1 MEESG
6 DTTELTPKRDWIPAF
21 LRELARTGNVSKSAK
36 RAKVARIYVYRVRNN
51 DPVFAQ
57 AWDEA
62 IEVSI
67 EFMEA
72 EARRRAVEGY
82 LEPQFYKG
90 VKSGAIR
97 KYSDTLL
104 IFLLKAHNPKKYRDN
119 YRVELAGDASAP
131 VKVDHEHH
139 VSLTTDDIRLA
150 ESLLGYETKGDRVP
164 ADGGSSQG

>member
-1 MEESG
+1 MD
-6 DTTELTPKRDWIPAF
+6 DTQNDTPENGWKTIF
-21 LRELARTGNVSKSAK
+21 LAELAKTGNVAKSARK
-36 RAKVARIYVYRVRNN
+36 AKIERKSAYRLK
-51 DPVFAQ
+51 DS
-57 AWDEA
+57 DEA
-62 IEVSI
+62 FRLAWEEALEVSV
-67 EFMEA
+67 EWLEA
-72 EARRRAVEGY
+72 EARRRAADGF
-82 LEPQFYKG
+82 LEPQFFAGSKCG
-90 VKSGAIR
+90 SIR